1 METTKLKKFATEA
14 RSKLRAGVATKIK
27 SLGFDAD
34 GKPVPGMEP
43 TPMVGGCTWNGQILP
58 SAFAEQWEAL
68 RRRLK
73 AKGLKEVVEEGAY
86 TWFNR
91 LMAIHILSMNGI
103 AEPVLRFVDEART
116 PKIVDDARQGR
127 VITMPDQQMQR
138 LRKLFDDPTR
148 INEQF
153 ALLVTEFCH
162 QTPILQACFGSL
174 ADYTELLIPNNIL
187 DKGGFIEMLNTA
199 DFITDEDYKSA
210 ELIGWLYQFY
220 ISDRKDE
227 VFAKKGKVEADEIPA
242 ATQIFTPNWIV
253 KYMVQNAILPQTA
266 KLRTMSKLKIE
277 NRKYL
282 IQNEKSEIENR
293 NLDAEGDNS
302 YFQFSNSNLKKVKDL
317 RVADLACGSG
327 HILNECFDL
336 LYDLYIASG
345 FGRGEAIESIFANNL
360 LGIDIDERARQL
372 ATFAL
377 MLKACQRDDSFADAR
392 ALPQVLSM
400 PEVNEAQAEEFF
412 RLSDISG
419 EALKE
424 LRKAFDLMKDAD
436 SLGSIMKFD
445 ISGSTRVLLQQ
456 TLSHWINQS
465 DKPEAVIAAI
475 PAVRLILALTDSY
488 DAIVMNP
495 PYMGGGKMD
504 SALSQYVKENYKA
517 GSADLA
523 TVFVEMMPQRLFK
536 GGQYAFIIPPSWM
549 FLSGF
554 ETLRRQII
562 DNYSIQS
569 LLHLSRGVFGAD
581 FGSSC
586 AVIKSSKN
594 EDFKGTYFRL
604 VERTFQEFDQKHL
617 KELFERVLEN
627 NDFKFYFKAY
637 SKDTEI
643 IKYSEDGARIYYP
656 EIDQAR
662 FTKIPGTPI
671 GYWVSQSFI
680 DSFKERVL
688 DSISSVVIGIK
699 TGDNDKFIRFW
710 HEVNRKFIS
719 FNEENLN
726 SINVNGAKW
735 FPYYKGGTYR
745 KWYGNGD
752 RILNWESDGKNML
765 AHTNKGGVSDARIRP
780 SNFEIYLKP
789 YITWSRISSGDSF
802 SARIVEIGSFFDC
815 NSPSCYSTEIDNRYI
830 LGLLCSKITS
840 KLLSFLA
847 PTITFQIGDLKQ
859 LPIKIANTGIIT
871 LVDSCINIS
880 KQDWDA
886 HETSWDFKVNPL
898 ISEVRNLP
906 KEASVFKDK
915 REDDFEILF
924 PDLVRCDANLSG
936 RMGSKVLEPTSIED
950 CFISFRKRWTELFR
964 QLHQNE
970 ESINEEFIKIY
981 GLQDELDSN
990 VDLRDITILQQGEIS
1005 IDYDDVDGVVL
1016 IWNNDVVIKQLISYM
1031 VGVWMGRYRLD
1042 RPGLNVA
1049 HPDPSEIEISKYKI
1063 EIGGREEWLTIDD
1076 DAIIPILPTGAPFE
1090 DNMTECIANFVRIA
1104 WGEESQT
1111 DNLNFIEQCLGKKI
1125 EDYVQK
1131 DFWKDHKKMYQNRPI
1146 YWLFSSKKGAFKA
1159 LVYVHRMHPYTVE
1172 QVRTRYLLKYMDW
1185 LRSEAQRL
1193 EIRDADL
1200 TTAERRRLDRLR
1212 SDIEE
1217 CEEYHERLQVVAE
1230 QAIPIDLDNGIPANH
1245 ALFGDILTKLK

>member
-1 METTKLKKFATEA
+1 METTKLKRFATEA
-14 RSKLRAGVATKIK
+14 RARLRAGVATKIR
-27 SLGFDAD
+27 SLGFDAE
-34 GKPVPGMEP
+34 GNAVPGMEP

-91 LMAIHILSMNGI
+91 LMAIRILSMNGI

-127 VITMPDQQMQR
+127 VIPMPDQQLQR
-138 LRKLFDDPTR
+138 LRKLFDDPTK

-174 ADYTELLIPNNIL
+174 ADYTELLLPNNIL

-199 DFITDEDYKSA
+199 DFITEDDYKSA

-253 KYMVQNAILPQTA
+253 KYMVQNAVLPQV
-266 KLRTMSKLKIE
+266 RS
-277 NRKYL
+277 NRLPEEDKKYL
-282 IQNEKSEIENR
+282 INKEIPE
-293 NLDAEGDNS
+293 EP
-302 YFQFSNSNLKKVKDL
+302 KKPKDL
-317 RVADLACGSG
+317 KVADLACGSG

-412 RLSDISG
+412 RLSEISG

-424 LRKAFDLMKDAD
+424 LREAFDLMKDAD

-445 ISGSTRVLLQQ
+445 ISGTTREVLCQAVKYWNDREDE
-456 TLSHWINQS
+456 LSS
-465 DKPEAVIAAI
+465 LLLI
-475 PAVRLILALTDSY
+475 PYYLGCKLILSLTDHY

-495 PYMGGGKMD
+495 PYMPTSRVDVLKAYAAKNYPDSKADLFSVFMDVCIDRLKDGGKYGMINM
-504 SALSQYVKENYKA
+504 Q
-517 GSADLA
+517 
-523 TVFVEMMPQRLFK
+523 
-536 GGQYAFIIPPSWM
+536 SWM
-549 FLSGF
+549 FLSSF
-554 ETLRRQII
+554 ETLRKKILDTQHI
-562 DNYSIQS
+562 DS
-569 LLHLSRGVFGAD
+569 LLHLGPRTFDELSGEVVQNAAF
-581 FGSSC
+581 
-586 AVIKSSKN
+586 VISKN
-594 EDFKGTYFRL
+594 
-604 VERTFQEFDQKHL
+604 
-617 KELFERVLEN
+617 
-627 NDFKFYFKAY
+627 
-637 SKDTEI
+637 
-643 IKYSEDGARIYYP
+643 
-656 EIDQAR
+656 
-662 FTKIPGTPI
+662 
-671 GYWVSQSFI
+671 VSQSVEGIYYRLI
-680 DSFKERVL
+680 DGKNCTAKRDMYLADENRYTVADQKQFEQIPGAPIAYWLPDNLINSFKNKKLGEYGEPK
-688 DSISSVVIGIK
+688 SGIT
-699 TGDNDKFIRFW
+699 TGDNQRFIRLI
-710 HEVNRKFIS
+710 HEVSKNNIG
-719 FNEENLN
+719 LN
-726 SINVNGAKW
+726 YSDYTKLSTSQKKW
-735 FPYYKGGTYR
+735 YPIATGGCFR
-745 KWYGNGD
+745 KWYGNLECLVNFYHSGEE
-752 RILNWESDGKNML
+752 IANYSKNYRL
-765 AHTNKGGVSDARIRP
+765 RAQRYYFKRS
-780 SNFEIYLKP
+780 
-789 YITWSRISSGDSF
+789 ITWPKICSGGIGFRECPQGVLFGDSGLNIF
-802 SARIVEIGSFFDC
+802 IKDGFNYF
-815 NSPSCYSTEIDNRYI
+815 
-830 LGLLCSKITS
+830 LGLLNSKPAKMVLNVLNPTFNTQPSDIASIPIITS
-840 KLLSFLA
+840 NSMS
-847 PTITFQIGDLKQ
+847 IE
-859 LPIKIANTGIIT
+859 N
-871 LVDSCINIS
+871 LVSDNIS
-880 KQDWDA
+880 ISRQDWDA
-886 HETSWDFKVNPL
+886 HETSWDFRENELVAITKGKYD
-898 ISEVRNLP
+898 SE
-906 KEASVFKDK
+906 F
-915 REDDFEILF
+915 DDFVKGLKENLGDGYNIRVCEEPPKTIETAIWTFEDHWGGLF
-924 PDLVRCDANLSG
+924 Y
-936 RMGSKVLEPTSIED
+936 K
-950 CFISFRKRWTELFR
+950 
-964 QLHQNE
+964 LHANE
-970 ESINEEFIKIY
+970 EELNRQFIEIY
-981 GLQDELDSN
+981 GLQDELTPDVPLN
-990 VDLRDITILQQGEIS
+990 EVTILQQGEIS
-1005 IDYDDVDGVVL
+1005 IRDGEIVWNKDV
-1016 IWNNDVVIKQLISYM
+1016 IIKQLISYM

-1042 RPGLNVA
+1042 RPGLNIA

-1063 EIGGREEWLTIDD
+1063 EIDGREEWLTIDD

-1090 DNMTECIANFVRIA
+1090 DNLTEYIANFVRIV

-1125 EDYVQK
+1125 ENYVQK

-1212 SDIEE
+1212 LDIEE
-1217 CEEYHERLQVVAE
+1217 CEEYHERLQVIAE

>member
-1 METTKLKKFATEA
+1 METTKLKRFATEA
-14 RSKLRAGVATKIK
+14 RAKLRAGVATKIR

-34 GKPVPGMEP
+34 GNAVPGMEP

-91 LMAIHILSMNGI
+91 LMAIRILSMNGI

-116 PKIVDDARQGR
+116 PKIVDDAHQGR
-127 VITMPDQQMQR
+127 VIAMPDQQMQR
-138 LRKLFDDPTR
+138 LCKLFDDPTR

-174 ADYTELLIPNNIL
+174 ADYTELLLPNNIL

-199 DFITDEDYKSA
+199 DFITEADYKSA

-266 KLRTMSKLKIE
+266 KLRTISKLKIE
-277 NRKYL
+277 NRKFL
-282 IQNEKSEIENR
+282 INEKLKNENSDLNEKYIIENR
-293 NLDAEGDNS
+293 NEGAEDNS
-302 YFQFSNSNLKKVKDL
+302 YFLFSNSNLKKPSALK
-317 RVADLACGSG
+317 VADLACGSG

-419 EALKE
+419 EPLKE
-424 LRKAFDLMKDAD
+424 VREAFVLMKDAD

-456 TLSHWINQS
+456 TLSYWMNQS
-465 DKPEAVIAAI
+465 DIPEAVIAAI
-475 PAVRLILALTDSY
+475 PAVHLILALTDSY

-495 PYMGGGKMD
+495 PYMPTSRVDALKTYAVKNYPDSKTDLFSVFMDVCIDRLKDGGKYGMINM
-504 SALSQYVKENYKA
+504 Q
-517 GSADLA
+517 
-523 TVFVEMMPQRLFK
+523 
-536 GGQYAFIIPPSWM
+536 SWM
-549 FLSGF
+549 FLSSF
-554 ETLRRQII
+554 ETLRKKILDTQHI
-562 DNYSIQS
+562 DS
-569 LLHLSRGVFGAD
+569 LLHLGP
-581 FGSSC
+581 
-586 AVIKSSKN
+586 
-594 EDFKGTYFRL
+594 
-604 VERTFQEFDQKHL
+604 RTFDELSGEVVQNAAFVISKDMPQSIEGIYYRLIDGKNCAAKCEMYLEGENRYTVADQKQ
-617 KELFERVLEN
+617 FE
-627 NDFKFYFKAY
+627 
-637 SKDTEI
+637 
-643 IKYSEDGARIYYP
+643 
-656 EIDQAR
+656 Q
-662 FTKIPGTPI
+662 IPGAPI
-671 GYWVSQSFI
+671 AYWVSEKVKSLFSGRIIGDVSWASKGIITGDNNRFLRLWHEVSAHLINFNAKSVEDSYLTQFKWFPVTKGGAFRRWYGNNDYI
-680 DSFKERVL
+680 IDWEENGRRVIREAKREGRNCQDYKDSFKFKE
-688 DSISSVVIGIK
+688 
-699 TGDNDKFIRFW
+699 
-710 HEVNRKFIS
+710 S
-719 FNEENLN
+719 FSWADVCSGLPSFRYTEKSLSESKGMCIFPTNIDILIVGAFLN
-726 SINVNGAKW
+726 SKVSYNLLQILSPTIMVTAGAISKL
-735 FPYYKGGTYR
+735 PLLD
-745 KWYGNGD
+745 N
-752 RILNWESDGKNML
+752 LDG
-765 AHTNKGGVSDARIRP
+765 
-780 SNFEIYLKP
+780 
-789 YITWSRISSGDSF
+789 IST
-802 SARIVEIGSFFDC
+802 IVEDC
-815 NSPSCYSTEIDNRYI
+815 IS
-830 LGLLCSKITS
+830 
-840 KLLSFLA
+840 
-847 PTITFQIGDLKQ
+847 
-859 LPIKIANTGIIT
+859 
-871 LVDSCINIS
+871 IS
-880 KQDWDA
+880 KQDWDT
-886 HETSWDFKVNPL
+886 HETSWDFECNELVLLSNKGEG
-898 ISEVRNLP
+898 ISNI
-906 KEASVFKDK
+906 EAAVEAYEKKWTD
-915 REDDFEILF
+915 LF
-924 PDLVRCDANLSG
+924 
-936 RMGSKVLEPTSIED
+936 
-950 CFISFRKRWTELFR
+950 FR
-964 QLHQNE
+964 LHVNE
-970 ESINEEFIKIY
+970 EELNRQFIKIY
-981 GLQDELDSN
+981 GLQDELTPD
-990 VDLRDITILQQGEIS
+990 VPLDEVTILQQGEVKIS
-1005 IDYDDVDGVVL
+1005 DQYRLTTEDDKYIVDEKGRYL
-1016 IWNNDVVIKQLISYM
+1016 TITGDKYLDWQHDVIIKQLISYM

-1042 RPGLNVA
+1042 RPGLNIA
-1049 HPDPSEIEISKYKI
+1049 HPNPTEEELASYKYGPDNAI
-1063 EIGGREEWLTIDD
+1063 LTIDD
-1076 DAIIPILPTGAPFE
+1076 DGIIPILPTGAPFD
-1090 DNMTECIANFVRIA
+1090 DNLSKYIADFVRIV
-1104 WGEESQT
+1104 WGEEAQT
-1111 DNLNFIEQCLGKKI
+1111 DNLNFIEKCLGKKI

-1146 YWLFSSKKGAFKA
+1146 YWLFASKKGAFKA

-1185 LRSEAQRL
+1185 LRSEVQRL

-1245 ALFGDILTKLK
+1245 ALFGDILTKLR

>member
-1 METTKLKKFATEA
+1 METTKLKRFATEA
-14 RSKLRAGVATKIK
+14 RAKLRAGVATKIR
-27 SLGFDAD
+27 SLGFDAE
-34 GKPVPGMEP
+34 GNAVPGMEP

-91 LMAIHILSMNGI
+91 LMAIRILSMNGI
-103 AEPVLRFVDEART
+103 AEPVLCFVDEART

-127 VITMPDQQMQR
+127 VISMPDQQMQR

-174 ADYTELLIPNNIL
+174 ADYTELLLPNNIL

-199 DFITDEDYKSA
+199 DFITEDDYKSA

-253 KYMVQNAILPQTA
+253 KYMVQNAVLPQV
-266 KLRTMSKLKIE
+266 RS
-277 NRKYL
+277 NRLPEDDKEYL
-282 IQNEKSEIENR
+282 INKEIPE
-293 NLDAEGDNS
+293 EP
-302 YFQFSNSNLKKVKDL
+302 KKPKDL
-317 RVADLACGSG
+317 KVADLACGSG

-400 PEVNEAQAEEFF
+400 PEVNEAHAEEFF

-424 LRKAFDLMKDAD
+424 LREAFNLLKDAD

-456 TLSHWINQS
+456 TLDHWTHQS

-495 PYMGGGKMD
+495 PYMPTSRVDALKAYAAKNYPDSKADLFSVFMDVCIDRLKDGGKYGMINM
-504 SALSQYVKENYKA
+504 Q
-517 GSADLA
+517 
-523 TVFVEMMPQRLFK
+523 
-536 GGQYAFIIPPSWM
+536 SWM
-549 FLSGF
+549 FLSSF
-554 ETLRRQII
+554 ETLRKKILDSQHI
-562 DNYSIQS
+562 DS
-569 LLHLSRGVFGAD
+569 LLHLGPRTFDELSGEVVQNAAF
-581 FGSSC
+581 
-586 AVIKSSKN
+586 VSSKTAPN
-594 EDFKGTYFRL
+594 TAEGIYYRL
-604 VERTFQEFDQKHL
+604 IDGKSCVAKRDMFLAEENRYIVADQKQ
-617 KELFERVLEN
+617 FE
-627 NDFKFYFKAY
+627 
-637 SKDTEI
+637 
-643 IKYSEDGARIYYP
+643 
-656 EIDQAR
+656 Q
-662 FTKIPGTPI
+662 IPGNRI
-671 GYWVSQSFI
+671 GYWINKNIINWWTKGLFDDETVTIRQG
-680 DSFKERVL
+680 L
-688 DSISSVVIGIK
+688 A
-699 TGDNDKFIRFW
+699 TGDNERFIRNW
-710 HEVNRKFIS
+710 WDVAYKTINR
-719 FNEENLN
+719 NAN
-726 SINVNGAKW
+726 SVSSAINSGYKW
-735 FPYYKGGTYR
+735 FPFMMGGASR
-745 KWYGNGD
+745 KWYGNSGNVIAFD
-752 RILNWESDGKNML
+752 YNSYNILSSQGNHLPSKQLYFRESF
-765 AHTNKGGVSDARIRP
+765 A
-780 SNFEIYLKP
+780 F
-789 YITWSRISSGDSF
+789 SRISSNNLNGRYCPSGYIFDG
-802 SARIVEIGSFFDC
+802 SAPFGVTDKHLD
-815 NSPSCYSTEIDNRYI
+815 YKLAY
-830 LGLLCSKITS
+830 LCSKVIKS
-840 KLLSFLA
+840 FLSVLA
-847 PTITFQIGDLKQ
+847 PTLTFQVGDVRLAPFQLKRTPQ
-859 LPIKIANTGIIT
+859 ISELSHNCIT
-871 LVDSCINIS
+871 IS

-886 HETSWDFKVNPL
+886 HETSWDFERNEIVALSNKEEG
-898 ISEVRNLP
+898 ISNI
-906 KEASVFKDK
+906 EAAVEAYERKWAD
-915 REDDFEILF
+915 LF
-924 PDLVRCDANLSG
+924 MR
-936 RMGSKVLEPTSIED
+936 
-950 CFISFRKRWTELFR
+950 
-964 QLHQNE
+964 LHANE
-970 ESINEEFIKIY
+970 EELNRQFIEIY
-981 GLQDELDSN
+981 GLQDELTPD
-990 VDLRDITILQQGEIS
+990 VPLDEVTILQQGEVKIN
-1005 IDYDDVDGVVL
+1005 DQYRLTTEDDKYIVDEKGRYLTVTGEKYL
-1016 IWNNDVVIKQLISYM
+1016 DWQRDIIIKQLISYM

-1049 HPDPSEIEISKYKI
+1049 HPDPTD
-1063 EIGGREEWLTIDD
+1063 EEMASYQYGPDNATLIIDD

-1090 DNMTECIANFVRIA
+1090 DNLTEYIANFVRIA

-1245 ALFGDILTKLK
+1245 ALFGDIVTKLK

>member
-1 METTKLKKFATEA
+1 METNKLKKFATEA
-14 RSKLRAGVATKIK
+14 RSRLRAGVATKIR

-34 GKPVPGMEP
+34 GNAVPGMEP

-91 LMAIHILSMNGI
+91 LMAIRILSMNGI

-116 PKIVDDARQGR
+116 PKIVDDAHQGR
-127 VITMPDQQMQR
+127 VITMPDQQLQR

-174 ADYTELLIPNNIL
+174 ADYTELLLPNNIL

-199 DFITDEDYKSA
+199 DFISEDDYKSA

-253 KYMVQNAILPQTA
+253 KYMVQNAVLPQV
-266 KLRTMSKLKIE
+266 RS
-277 NRKYL
+277 NRLPEEDKTYL
-282 IQNEKSEIENR
+282 IDKEAPEEP
-293 NLDAEGDNS
+293 
-302 YFQFSNSNLKKVKDL
+302 KKPKDL
-317 RVADLACGSG
+317 KVADLACGSG

-392 ALPQVLSM
+392 ALPQVLGM
-400 PEVNEAQAEEFF
+400 PEVNEAQSEEFF
-412 RLSDISG
+412 RLSDITG
-419 EALKE
+419 ESLKE
-424 LRKAFDLMKDAD
+424 LREAFDLMKDAD

-456 TLSHWINQS
+456 TLSHWTHQS
-465 DKPEAVIAAI
+465 DKPEAVVAAI

-504 SALSQYVKENYKA
+504 NVLSKYVKEKYKA

-523 TVFVEMMPQRLFK
+523 TVFVEMAPQRLAE
-536 GGQYAFIIPPSWM
+536 GGHYAFIIPPSWM

-586 AVIKSSKN
+586 AVIKKSKN
-594 EDFKGTYFRL
+594 GDFKGTYFRL

-617 KELFERVLEN
+617 KELFERVLDN
-627 NDFKFYFKAY
+627 NDFKFYFKGY

-656 EIDQAR
+656 EIDQTR

-688 DSISSVVIGIK
+688 DSVSSVVIGIK
-699 TGDNDKFIRFW
+699 TGDNDKFIRLW

-719 FNEENLN
+719 FNEESLN
-726 SINVNGAKW
+726 SINANGAKW

-859 LPIKIANTGIIT
+859 LPIKVENTGIIT
-871 LVDSCINIS
+871 LVDSCITVS

-886 HETSWDFKVNPL
+886 HETSWDFQRNGLLDIDVDKAMSIVNEYSNVTDICLDMAAP
-898 ISEVRNLP
+898 
-906 KEASVFKDK
+906 
-915 REDDFEILF
+915 
-924 PDLVRCDANLSG
+924 
-936 RMGSKVLEPTSIED
+936 EPTKIEWLLGMNQMNWEAK
-950 CFISFRKRWTELFR
+950 FFR
-964 QLHQNE
+964 LHANE
-970 ESINEEFIKIY
+970 EELNRQFIEIY
-981 GLQDELDSN
+981 GLQDELTPD
-990 VDLRDITILQQGEIS
+990 VPLEDITILQQGEIKIKDAEEGYVLNIEGGSS
-1005 IDYDDVDGVVL
+1005 IPMKMPKR
-1016 IWNNDVVIKQLISYM
+1016 IEWQNDVIIKQLISYM

-1042 RPGLNVA
+1042 RPGLNIA
-1049 HPDPSEIEISKYKI
+1049 HPDPT
-1063 EIGGREEWLTIDD
+1063 EEEMTSYQYGPDNATLVIDD

-1090 DNMTECIANFVRIA
+1090 DNLTEYIANFVRIA
-1104 WGEESQT
+1104 WGVESQT

>member
-1 METTKLKKFATEA
+1 METTKLKRFATEA
-14 RSKLRAGVATKIK
+14 RAKLRAGVATKIR

-34 GKPVPGMEP
+34 GNAVPGMEP

-91 LMAIHILSMNGI
+91 LMAIRILSMNGI

-116 PKIVDDARQGR
+116 PKIVDDAHQGR
-127 VITMPDQQMQR
+127 VIAMPDQQMQR

-174 ADYTELLIPNNIL
+174 ADYTELLLPNNIL

-199 DFITDEDYKSA
+199 DFITEADYKSA

-266 KLRTMSKLKIE
+266 KLRTISKLKIE
-277 NRKYL
+277 NRKFL
-282 IQNEKSEIENR
+282 INEKLKNENSDLNEKYIIENR
-293 NLDAEGDNS
+293 NEGAEDNS
-302 YFQFSNSNLKKVKDL
+302 YFLFSNSNLKKPSALK
-317 RVADLACGSG
+317 VADLACGSG

-419 EALKE
+419 EPLKE
-424 LRKAFDLMKDAD
+424 VREAFVLMKDAD

-456 TLSHWINQS
+456 TLSYWMNQS
-465 DKPEAVIAAI
+465 DIPEAVIAAI
-475 PAVRLILALTDSY
+475 PAVHLILALTDSY

-495 PYMGGGKMD
+495 PYMPTSRVDALKTYAVKNYPDSKTDLFSVFMDVCIDRLKDGGKYGMINM
-504 SALSQYVKENYKA
+504 Q
-517 GSADLA
+517 
-523 TVFVEMMPQRLFK
+523 
-536 GGQYAFIIPPSWM
+536 SWM
-549 FLSGF
+549 FLSSF
-554 ETLRRQII
+554 ETLRNKILDTQHI
-562 DNYSIQS
+562 DS
-569 LLHLSRGVFGAD
+569 LLHLGPRTFDELSGEVVQNAAFVISKAANQSAEGIYYRLIDGK
-581 FGSSC
+581 SC
-586 AVIKSSKN
+586 AAKRDIYHAN
-594 EDFKGTYFRL
+594 ENRYTVAG
-604 VERTFQEFDQKHL
+604 QKQ
-617 KELFERVLEN
+617 FE
-627 NDFKFYFKAY
+627 
-637 SKDTEI
+637 
-643 IKYSEDGARIYYP
+643 
-656 EIDQAR
+656 Q
-662 FTKIPGTPI
+662 IPGAPI
-671 GYWVSQSFI
+671 AYWVSKPII
-680 DSFKERVL
+680 DSFSHNSV
-688 DSISSVVIGIK
+688 SSVLQTREGMA
-699 TGDNDKFIRFW
+699 TADNDRFLRLW
-710 HEVNRKFIS
+710 HE
-719 FNEENLN
+719 
-726 SINVNGAKW
+726 INKHLFPKVSDKGFKW
-735 FPYYKGGTYR
+735 YPYNKGGQYR
-745 KWYGNGD
+745 KWYGNRD
-752 RILNWESDGKNML
+752 YVVNWENDGFEIKNNIDPITRRIRSHNYNGEFGLRECATWTAISSDGMSMRYCEEGFL
-765 AHTNKGGVSDARIRP
+765 WDSKGASGFANSNLKYIIGLLNSKVTLEYLKFLSPTLEIKVGHISKVPYIERNVVAVSNIVSDSIG
-780 SNFEIYLKP
+780 
-789 YITWSRISSGDSF
+789 IS
-802 SARIVEIGSFFDC
+802 
-815 NSPSCYSTEIDNRYI
+815 
-830 LGLLCSKITS
+830 
-840 KLLSFLA
+840 LS
-847 PTITFQIGDLKQ
+847 
-859 LPIKIANTGIIT
+859 
-871 LVDSCINIS
+871 
-880 KQDWDA
+880 DWDA
-886 HETSWDFKVNPL
+886 HETSWDFQRNGLLDIDVDKAMSIVN
-898 ISEVRNLP
+898 
-906 KEASVFKDK
+906 DY
-915 REDDFEILF
+915 
-924 PDLVRCDANLSG
+924 CDVSG
-936 RMGSKVLEPTSIED
+936 VCIDMAAPEPTKLEWLVSMNKMNWEAK
-950 CFISFRKRWTELFR
+950 FLR
-964 QLHQNE
+964 LHANE
-970 ESINEEFIKIY
+970 EELNRQFIEIY
-981 GLQDELDSN
+981 GLQDELN
-990 VDLRDITILQQGEIS
+990 PHVDYEDITILQQGEIS
-1005 IDYDDVDGVVL
+1005 LYRPTHGIEFYGGKEEAAKYGEVLEDEGIVIESQSRILWQDDVL
-1016 IWNNDVVIKQLISYM
+1016 IKQLISYI

-1042 RPGLNVA
+1042 RPGLNIA
-1049 HPDPSEIEISKYKI
+1049 HPDPT
-1063 EIGGREEWLTIDD
+1063 EEEMASYQYGPDNATLVIDD

-1090 DNMTECIANFVRIA
+1090 DNLTEYIANFVRIA

>member
-1 METTKLKKFATEA
+1 METTKLKRFATEA
-14 RSKLRAGVATKIK
+14 RARLRAGVASKIR
-27 SLGFDAD
+27 SLGFDAE
-34 GKPVPGMEP
+34 GNAVPGMEP

-91 LMAIHILSMNGI
+91 LMAIRILSMNGI

-127 VITMPDQQMQR
+127 VITMPDQQLQR

-174 ADYTELLIPNNIL
+174 ADYTELLLPNNIL

-199 DFITDEDYKSA
+199 DFISEADYKSA

-253 KYMVQNAILPQTA
+253 KYMVQNAVLPQV
-266 KLRTMSKLKIE
+266 RS
-277 NRKYL
+277 NRLPEEDKTYL
-282 IQNEKSEIENR
+282 IDKEAPEEP
-293 NLDAEGDNS
+293 
-302 YFQFSNSNLKKVKDL
+302 KKPKDL
-317 RVADLACGSG
+317 KVADLACGSG

-424 LRKAFDLMKDAD
+424 LREAFDLMKDAD

-456 TLSHWINQS
+456 TLDHWMNQS
-465 DKPEAVIAAI
+465 DKPEAVVTAI
-475 PAVRLILALTDSY
+475 PAVRLILAMTDSY

-495 PYMGGGKMD
+495 PYMPTSRVDALKAYAAKNYPDSKADLFSVFMDVCIDRLKDGGKYGMINM
-504 SALSQYVKENYKA
+504 Q
-517 GSADLA
+517 
-523 TVFVEMMPQRLFK
+523 
-536 GGQYAFIIPPSWM
+536 SWM
-549 FLSGF
+549 FLSSF
-554 ETLRRQII
+554 ETLRKKILDTQHI
-562 DNYSIQS
+562 DS
-569 LLHLSRGVFGAD
+569 LLHLGP
-581 FGSSC
+581 
-586 AVIKSSKN
+586 
-594 EDFKGTYFRL
+594 
-604 VERTFQEFDQKHL
+604 RTFDELSGEVVQNASFVISKAIPQSSGGIYYRLIDGKNCAAKRDMYLADENRYTVADQKQ
-617 KELFERVLEN
+617 FE
-627 NDFKFYFKAY
+627 
-637 SKDTEI
+637 
-643 IKYSEDGARIYYP
+643 
-656 EIDQAR
+656 Q
-662 FTKIPGTPI
+662 IPGAPI
-671 GYWVSQSFI
+671 AYWVSDKVRETFTSNLPLSAVASPCVGLQTADNGRFLRLWFEVCI
-680 DSFKERVL
+680 DSIGFGCE
-688 DSISSVVIGIK
+688 SASASVASG
-699 TGDNDKFIRFW
+699 
-710 HEVNRKFIS
+710 RKF
-719 FNEENLN
+719 
-726 SINVNGAKW
+726 
-735 FPYYKGGTYR
+735 FPYNKGGAFR
-745 KWYGNGD
+745 RWYGNRD
-752 RILNWESDGKNML
+752 LVVNWQSDGEEIKNFNGSVIRNPSYYFKEGI
-765 AHTNKGGVSDARIRP
+765 TFPRIGSD
-780 SNFEIYLKP
+780 K
-789 YITWSRISSGDSF
+789 F
-802 SARIVEIGSFFDC
+802 SARFCEDGFVFDC
-815 NSPSCYSTEIDNRYI
+815 NGPTCFPSNDKYYTLGFMNSNSMAYI
-830 LGLLCSKITS
+830 VQILC
-840 KLLSFLA
+840 
-847 PTITFQIGDLKQ
+847 PTISFQIGDTFRTPLI
-859 LPIKIANTGIIT
+859 IKDSSLISK
-871 LVDSCINIS
+871 LVQNCISIS

-886 HETSWDFKVNPL
+886 HETSWDFQCNELVA
-898 ISEVRNLP
+898 ISKSEIENRN
-906 KEASVFKDK
+906 
-915 REDDFEILF
+915 
-924 PDLVRCDANLSG
+924 
-936 RMGSKVLEPTSIED
+936 SIEAAIEAYERKWTD
-950 CFISFRKRWTELFR
+950 LFFR
-964 QLHQNE
+964 LHANE
-970 ESINEEFIKIY
+970 EELNRQFIEIY
-981 GLQDELDSN
+981 GLQDELTPD
-990 VDLRDITILQQGEIS
+990 VPLEDVTILQQGEIKIKDADEGYVLS
-1005 IDYDDVDGVVL
+1005 IEGGSSIPVTMPKR
-1016 IWNNDVVIKQLISYM
+1016 IEWQNDVIIKQLISYM

-1042 RPGLNVA
+1042 RPGLNIA

-1063 EIGGREEWLTIDD
+1063 EIDGREEWLTIDD

-1090 DNMTECIANFVRIA
+1090 DNLTEYIANFVRIA
-1104 WGEESQT
+1104 WGEASQT

>member
-1 METTKLKKFATEA
+1 METTKLKRFATEA
-14 RSKLRAGVATKIK
+14 RAKLRAGVATKIR

-34 GKPVPGMEP
+34 GNAVPGMEP

-58 SAFAEQWEAL
+58 SAFAGQWEAL

-91 LMAIHILSMNGI
+91 LVAIRILSMNGI

-162 QTPILQACFGSL
+162 QTPVLQACFGSL
-174 ADYTELLIPNNIL
+174 ADYTELLLPNNIL

-253 KYMVQNAILPQTA
+253 KYMVQNAVLPQV
-266 KLRTMSKLKIE
+266 RS
-277 NRKYL
+277 NRLPEEDKTYL
-282 IQNEKSEIENR
+282 IDKEAPEEP
-293 NLDAEGDNS
+293 
-302 YFQFSNSNLKKVKDL
+302 KKPKDL
-317 RVADLACGSG
+317 KVADLACGSG

-424 LRKAFDLMKDAD
+424 LREAFDLMKDAD

-456 TLSHWINQS
+456 TLDHWMNQS
-465 DKPEAVIAAI
+465 DKPEAVVAAI

-504 SALSQYVKENYKA
+504 NILAKYVKEVYPDSK
-517 GSADLA
+517 ADLM
-523 TVFVEMMPQRLFK
+523 TVFMEVATNRTVK
-536 GGQYAFIIPPSWM
+536 GGFWAMINLPSWM
-549 FLSGF
+549 FLSSF
-554 ETLRRQII
+554 ENLRINIIKAQQII
-562 DNYSIQS
+562 CLN
-569 LLHLSRGVFGAD
+569 HNGRGVFGSD
-581 FGSSC
+581 FGSVTFVVQNVEPYRNGIYKRLFTEHVQVRS
-586 AVIKSSKN
+586 N
-594 EDFKGTYFRL
+594 ETIHQLFLKDSTVYNSNQADFL
-604 VERTFQEFDQKHL
+604 L
-617 KELFERVLEN
+617 
-627 NDFKFYFKAY
+627 
-637 SKDTEI
+637 
-643 IKYSEDGARIYYP
+643 
-656 EIDQAR
+656 
-662 FTKIPGTPI
+662 IPGTPI
-671 GYWVSQSFI
+671 GYWLSKPMLENFGVNKIGDEMITREGMATADNERFLRLWSEISIKNFKVF
-680 DSFKERVL
+680 DST
-688 DSISSVVIGIK
+688 S
-699 TGDNDKFIRFW
+699 DKW
-710 HEVNRKFIS
+710 Y
-719 FNEENLN
+719 
-726 SINVNGAKW
+726 
-735 FPYYKGGTYR
+735 PYNKGGQFR
-745 KWYGNGD
+745 KWYGNQD
-752 RILNWESDGKNML
+752 YVVDWSNDGEDIKNNIDPQ
-765 AHTNKGGVSDARIRP
+765 TGRIR
-780 SNFEIYLKP
+780 SHNYNGEYAFRRCG
-789 YITWSRISSGDSF
+789 TWSAISSGSF
-802 SARIVEIGSFFDC
+802 SI
-815 NSPSCYSTEIDNRYI
+815 RYCPDGFLWDSKGACGFSKNNLI
-830 LGLLCSKITS
+830 YIIGLLNSVVSKEYL
-840 KLLSFLA
+840 KVLA
-847 PTITFQIGDLKQ
+847 PTVDFKVGDIIRVPLILKNESQ
-859 LPIKIANTGIIT
+859 VLDLTS
-871 LVDSCINIS
+871 SCIDIA
-880 KQDWDA
+880 KADWDA
-886 HETSWDFKVNPL
+886 HETSWYFRRNGLLDIDADKAMSIVNDYSDVAGICIDMAAP
-898 ISEVRNLP
+898 
-906 KEASVFKDK
+906 
-915 REDDFEILF
+915 
-924 PDLVRCDANLSG
+924 
-936 RMGSKVLEPTSIED
+936 EPTKLEWLVSMNQMYWDAKFMRLHANEGELNRQFIE
-950 CFISFRKRWTELFR
+950 
-964 QLHQNE
+964 
-970 ESINEEFIKIY
+970 IY
-981 GLQDELDSN
+981 GLQDELTPD
-990 VDLRDITILQQGEIS
+990 VPLDEVTILQQGEIT
-1005 IDYDDVDGVVL
+1005 IKDGEIV
-1016 IWNNDVVIKQLISYM
+1016 WNNDVIIKQLISYM

-1042 RPGLNVA
+1042 RQGLNVA
-1049 HPDPSEIEISKYKI
+1049 HPDPT
-1063 EIGGREEWLTIDD
+1063 EEEMASYQYGPDNATLVIDD
-1076 DAIIPILPTGAPFE
+1076 DGIIPVLPTGAPFE
-1090 DNMTECIANFVRIA
+1090 DNLTEYIANFVRIA

-1111 DNLNFIEQCLGKKI
+1111 DNLNFIEKCLGKKI

-1159 LVYVHRMHPYTVE
+1159 LVYVHRMHTYTVE

-1245 ALFGDILTKLK
+1245 ALFGDIFTKLK

>member
-1 METTKLKKFATEA
+1 METTKLKRFATEA
-14 RSKLRAGVATKIK
+14 RAKLRAGVATKIR

-34 GKPVPGMEP
+34 GNAVPGMEP

-73 AKGLKEVVEEGAY
+73 AKGFKEVVEEGAY

-91 LMAIHILSMNGI
+91 LMAIRILSMNGI

-127 VITMPDQQMQR
+127 VITMPDQQLQR

-174 ADYTELLIPNNIL
+174 ADYTELLLPNNIL

-199 DFITDEDYKSA
+199 DFITEADYKSA

-253 KYMVQNAILPQTA
+253 KYMVQNAVLPQV
-266 KLRTMSKLKIE
+266 RS
-277 NRKYL
+277 NRLPEEDKTYL
-282 IQNEKSEIENR
+282 IDKEAPEEP
-293 NLDAEGDNS
+293 
-302 YFQFSNSNLKKVKDL
+302 KKPKDL
-317 RVADLACGSG
+317 KVADLACGSG

-377 MLKACQRDDSFADAR
+377 MLKACQRDESFADAHI
-392 ALPQVLSM
+392 LPRILTAPDM
-400 PEVNEAQAEEFF
+400 PESVENPEDYLPHFFLGNYDKEIAEAWK
-412 RLSDISG
+412 LV
-419 EALKE
+419 
-424 LRKAFDLMKDAD
+424 KDAHT
-436 SLGSIMKFD
+436 LGSIIKFD
-445 ISGSTRVLLQQ
+445 ISPVTRSKMEQKVKEWR
-456 TLSHWINQS
+456 SES
-465 DKPEAVIAAI
+465 DI
-475 PAVRLILALTDSY
+475 PYGIQLGLPIMDFILALTDSY

-504 SALSQYVKENYKA
+504 NILVKYVKDIYPDSK
-517 GSADLA
+517 ADLM
-523 TVFVEMMPQRLFK
+523 TVFMEVAIKRTVK
-536 GGQYAFIIPPSWM
+536 GGFWAMINLPSWM
-549 FLSGF
+549 FLSSF
-554 ETLRRQII
+554 EALRINIIKTQQIVCL
-562 DNYSIQS
+562 N
-569 LLHLSRGVFGAD
+569 HNGRGVFGSD
-581 FGSSC
+581 FGSVTFVVQNIEPYKEGIYKRLFTEHVQVRSNE
-586 AVIKSSKN
+586 VIHQL
-594 EDFKGTYFRL
+594 Y
-604 VERTFQEFDQKHL
+604 L
-617 KELFERVLEN
+617 KDSTVYESRQSNFLL
-627 NDFKFYFKAY
+627 
-637 SKDTEI
+637 
-643 IKYSEDGARIYYP
+643 
-656 EIDQAR
+656 
-662 FTKIPGTPI
+662 IPGTPI
-671 GYWVSQSFI
+671 GYWLSKPMLENFGANRVGDEMVTREGMATADNERFLRLWSEISI
-680 DSFKERVL
+680 KNFK
-688 DSISSVVIGIK
+688 
-699 TGDNDKFIRFW
+699 
-710 HEVNRKFIS
+710 S
-719 FNEENLN
+719 FNYT
-726 SINVNGAKW
+726 SDKW
-735 FPYYKGGTYR
+735 YPYNKGGQFR
-745 KWYGNGD
+745 KWYGNQD
-752 RILNWESDGKNML
+752 YVVDWSNDGEDIKNNIDPQ
-765 AHTNKGGVSDARIRP
+765 TGRIR
-780 SNFEIYLKP
+780 SHNYNGEYAFRKCG
-789 YITWSRISSGDSF
+789 TWSAISSGSF
-802 SARIVEIGSFFDC
+802 SI
-815 NSPSCYSTEIDNRYI
+815 RYCPEGFLWDSKGACGFSEQNLLYI
-830 LGLLCSKITS
+830 IGLLNSTVSKEYL
-840 KLLSFLA
+840 KVLA
-847 PTITFQIGDLKQ
+847 PTVDFKVGDIIRVPLIIENESQILN
-859 LPIKIANTGIIT
+859 LTS
-871 LVDSCINIS
+871 SCIDVA
-880 KQDWDA
+880 KADWDA
-886 HETSWDFKVNPL
+886 HETSWNFQRNGLLDIDIDKAMAIVNEYSDITGICL
-898 ISEVRNLP
+898 DM
-906 KEASVFKDK
+906 A
-915 REDDFEILF
+915 
-924 PDLVRCDANLSG
+924 A
-936 RMGSKVLEPTSIED
+936 LEPTKLEWLVSMNKMNWEAK
-950 CFISFRKRWTELFR
+950 FIR
-964 QLHQNE
+964 LHANE
-970 ESINEEFIKIY
+970 EELNRQFIEIY
-981 GLQDELDSN
+981 GLQDELN
-990 VDLRDITILQQGEIS
+990 PHVDYEDITILQQGEIS
-1005 IDYDDVDGVVL
+1005 LYRPTHGIEFHGGKEEVAKYGEVLEDEGIVIEPQSRILWQDDVL
-1016 IWNNDVVIKQLISYM
+1016 IKQLISYM

-1042 RPGLNVA
+1042 RPGLNIA
-1049 HPDPSEIEISKYKI
+1049 HHDPTDEEMASYKYGPDNAA
-1063 EIGGREEWLTIDD
+1063 LVIDD

-1090 DNMTECIANFVRIA
+1090 DNLTEYIANFVRIA
-1104 WGEESQT
+1104 WGEASQT

-1200 TTAERRRLDRLR
+1200 TTAERRRLDCLR

>member
-1 METTKLKKFATEA
+1 METTKLKRFATEA
-14 RSKLRAGVATKIK
+14 RAKLRAGVATKIR
-27 SLGFDAD
+27 SLGFDAE
-34 GKPVPGMEP
+34 GNAVPGMEP

-91 LMAIHILSMNGI
+91 LMAIRILSMNGI
-103 AEPVLRFVDEART
+103 AEPVLCFVDEART

-127 VITMPDQQMQR
+127 VISMPDQQMQR

-174 ADYTELLIPNNIL
+174 ADYTELLLPNNIL

-199 DFITDEDYKSA
+199 DFITEDDYKSA

-253 KYMVQNAILPQTA
+253 KYMVQNAVLPQV
-266 KLRTMSKLKIE
+266 RS
-277 NRKYL
+277 NRLPEDDKEYL
-282 IQNEKSEIENR
+282 INKEIPE
-293 NLDAEGDNS
+293 EP
-302 YFQFSNSNLKKVKDL
+302 KKPKDL
-317 RVADLACGSG
+317 KVADLACGSG

-400 PEVNEAQAEEFF
+400 PEVNEAHAEEFF

-424 LRKAFDLMKDAD
+424 LREAFNLLKDAD

-456 TLSHWINQS
+456 TLDHWTHQS

-495 PYMGGGKMD
+495 PYMPTSRVDALKAYAAKNYPDSKADLFSVFMDVCIDRLKDGGKYGMINM
-504 SALSQYVKENYKA
+504 Q
-517 GSADLA
+517 
-523 TVFVEMMPQRLFK
+523 
-536 GGQYAFIIPPSWM
+536 SWM
-549 FLSGF
+549 FLSSF
-554 ETLRRQII
+554 ETLRNKMLDNQHI
-562 DNYSIQS
+562 DS
-569 LLHLSRGVFGAD
+569 LLHLGPHTFDELSGEVVQNAAFVV
-581 FGSSC
+581 SKT
-586 AVIKSSKN
+586 KSSSLAV
-594 EDFKGTYFRL
+594 FYRL
-604 VERTFQEFDQKHL
+604 VNGGNCDAKKQLFLNGMNRYDVVDLSQFNDIPGERLGYWMSPKSLDIFKWDTMAKYAKVRRTLQCGDVPRFTRFW
-617 KELFERVLEN
+617 FEVN
-627 NDFKFYFKAY
+627 NHDIAQ
-637 SKDTEI
+637 SKDKASLINDDKHTWFR
-643 IKYSEDGARIYYP
+643 YS
-656 EIDQAR
+656 
-662 FTKIPGTPI
+662 
-671 GYWVSQSFI
+671 
-680 DSFKERVL
+680 
-688 DSISSVVIGIK
+688 
-699 TGDNDKFIRFW
+699 
-710 HEVNRKFIS
+710 
-719 FNEENLN
+719 
-726 SINVNGAKW
+726 NG
-735 FPYYKGGTYR
+735 GESR
-745 KWYGNGD
+745 KWYGNLWEVVKWRNNGEEIKSTGRAIIPNEELYFLEAVGFNRMISSKGLTARHYNSGIMFGD
-752 RILNWESDGKNML
+752 STAIAVSKIDIQLLGLMNSKVCNCILNFFNPRAAQTGSLAEIPVSPNFDSSINQIIQQSIML
-765 AHTNKGGVSDARIRP
+765 
-780 SNFEIYLKP
+780 
-789 YITWSRISSGDSF
+789 
-802 SARIVEIGSFFDC
+802 
-815 NSPSCYSTEIDNRYI
+815 
-830 LGLLCSKITS
+830 SKS
-840 KLLSFLA
+840 
-847 PTITFQIGDLKQ
+847 
-859 LPIKIANTGIIT
+859 
-871 LVDSCINIS
+871 
-880 KQDWDA
+880 DWDA
-886 HETSWDFKVNPL
+886 HETSWDFQRNGLLDIDVDKAMSIVNDYSDITGICIDMAAP
-898 ISEVRNLP
+898 
-906 KEASVFKDK
+906 
-915 REDDFEILF
+915 
-924 PDLVRCDANLSG
+924 
-936 RMGSKVLEPTSIED
+936 EPTKLEWLVSMNKMNLEAK
-950 CFISFRKRWTELFR
+950 FMR
-964 QLHQNE
+964 LHANE
-970 ESINEEFIKIY
+970 EELNRQFIEIY
-981 GLQDELDSN
+981 GLQDELN
-990 VDLRDITILQQGEIS
+990 PHVDYEDITILQQGEIS
-1005 IDYDDVDGVVL
+1005 LYRPTHGIEFYGGIEEAAKYGEVLEDEGIVIESQSRILWQDDVL
-1016 IWNNDVVIKQLISYM
+1016 IKQLISYM

-1042 RPGLNVA
+1042 RLGLNVA
-1049 HPDPSEIEISKYKI
+1049 HPDPT
-1063 EIGGREEWLTIDD
+1063 EEEMASYQYGPDNATLVIDD
-1076 DAIIPILPTGAPFE
+1076 DAIIPILPAGAPFE
-1090 DNMTECIANFVRIA
+1090 DNLTEYIANFVRIA
-1104 WGEESQT
+1104 WGEASQT
-1111 DNLNFIEQCLGKKI
+1111 DNLNFIEKCLGKKI

-1245 ALFGDILTKLK
+1245 ALFGDIVTKLK

>member
-1 METTKLKKFATEA
+1 METTKLKRFATEA
-14 RSKLRAGVATKIK
+14 RAKLRAGVATKIR

-34 GKPVPGMEP
+34 GYAVPGMEP

-91 LMAIHILSMNGI
+91 LMAIRILSMNGI

-127 VITMPDQQMQR
+127 VIAMPDQQMQR

-174 ADYTELLIPNNIL
+174 ADYTELLLPNNIL

-199 DFITDEDYKSA
+199 DFISEDDYKSA

-253 KYMVQNAILPQTA
+253 KYMVQNAVLPQV
-266 KLRTMSKLKIE
+266 RS
-277 NRKYL
+277 NRLPEEDKTYL
-282 IQNEKSEIENR
+282 IDK
-293 NLDAEGDNS
+293 DAPEEP
-302 YFQFSNSNLKKVKDL
+302 KKPKDL
-317 RVADLACGSG
+317 KVADLACGSG

-336 LYDLYIASG
+336 LYNLYIASG

-424 LRKAFDLMKDAD
+424 LREAFDLMKDAD

-445 ISGSTRVLLQQ
+445 ISGSTRVLLRQ
-456 TLSHWINQS
+456 TLDYWMNQS
-465 DKPEAVIAAI
+465 DKPEAVIAAV
-475 PAVRLILALTDSY
+475 PAIRLILALTDSY

-495 PYMGGGKMD
+495 PYMGRGKMD
-504 SALSQYVKENYKA
+504 NVLSKYIKDNYPDSK
-517 GSADLA
+517 ADLM
-523 TVFVEMMPQRLFK
+523 TVFMEVAMNLTVK
-536 GGQYAFIIPPSWM
+536 GGYLAMINLPSWM
-549 FLSGF
+549 FLSTF
-554 ETLRRQII
+554 
-562 DNYSIQS
+562 S
-569 LLHLSRGVFGAD
+569 D
-581 FGSSC
+581 FR
-586 AVIKSSKN
+586 
-594 EDFKGTYFRL
+594 E
-604 VERTFQEFDQKHL
+604 
-617 KELFERVLEN
+617 
-627 NDFKFYFKAY
+627 
-637 SKDTEI
+637 
-643 IKYSEDGARIYYP
+643 
-656 EIDQAR
+656 
-662 FTKIPGTPI
+662 
-671 GYWVSQSFI
+671 
-680 DSFKERVL
+680 
-688 DSISSVVIGIK
+688 
-699 TGDNDKFIRFW
+699 
-710 HEVNRKFIS
+710 
-719 FNEENLN
+719 
-726 SINVNGAKW
+726 
-735 FPYYKGGTYR
+735 
-745 KWYGNGD
+745 
-752 RILNWESDGKNML
+752 
-765 AHTNKGGVSDARIRP
+765 
-780 SNFEIYLKP
+780 
-789 YITWSRISSGDSF
+789 
-802 SARIVEIGSFFDC
+802 
-815 NSPSCYSTEIDNRYI
+815 
-830 LGLLCSKITS
+830 
-840 KLLSFLA
+840 KLLSFGNIDSLLHMGRGIFGIDWGSTAFVIHNTDRYSEGVYFRLHKRNFQHIYFHHIEQLFLNALNNHNFYYDFDSYRENDTNVKEKEIKHSEKGLKLYFRALQTQFNAIPGSPIAYWLSKKVLSIFRDSPRIDSVLEVKTGLSPGETDRFIRNWHEVEYSRISFDAKSLEDVFWVPITRGEYRRWYGNNWSIINWANNGFEVRRHKGSSIRNSSYYLQEGIVWPDVNSTQNLCARYTPNGFIYQDVASGIFCADERQRLNVLA
-847 PTITFQIGDLKQ
+847 LMNSKFINGCTKILNPTIHFKPGNVASLPLKT
-859 LPIKIANTGIIT
+859 INADAIIQ
-871 LVDSCINIS
+871 DCILLS
-880 KQDWDA
+880 HQDWDA
-886 HETSWDFKVNPL
+886 HETSWDFQRNGLLDIDRDKAMSIVNDY
-898 ISEVRNLP
+898 S
-906 KEASVFKDK
+906 
-915 REDDFEILF
+915 
-924 PDLVRCDANLSG
+924 DLTGICID
-936 RMGSKVLEPTSIED
+936 MTTPEPTKLEWLVSMNKMNWEAK
-950 CFISFRKRWTELFR
+950 FFR
-964 QLHQNE
+964 LHANE
-970 ESINEEFIKIY
+970 EELNRQFIEIY
-981 GLQDELDSN
+981 GLQDELSSDVPLN
-990 VDLRDITILQQGEIS
+990 EVTILQQGEIS
-1005 IDYDDVDGVVL
+1005 IKDGEIV
-1016 IWNNDVVIKQLISYM
+1016 WNNDVVIKQLISYM

-1042 RPGLNVA
+1042 RPGLNIA
-1049 HPDPSEIEISKYKI
+1049 HPDPT
-1063 EIGGREEWLTIDD
+1063 EEEMASYQYGPDNATLVIDD
-1076 DAIIPILPTGAPFE
+1076 DAIIPILPKDAPFE
-1090 DNMTECIANFVRIA
+1090 DNLSKYISDFVRVA

-1159 LVYVHRMHPYTVE
+1159 LVYVHRMHTYTVE
-1172 QVRTRYLLKYMDW
+1172 QVRTRYLLKYIDW

-1193 EIRDADL
+1193 EIRDVDL

>member
-1 METTKLKKFATEA
+1 METTKLKRFATEA
-14 RSKLRAGVATKIK
+14 RAKLRAGVATKIR
-27 SLGFDAD
+27 SLGFDAE
-34 GKPVPGMEP
+34 GNAVPGMEP

-91 LMAIHILSMNGI
+91 LMAIRILSMNGI
-103 AEPVLRFVDEART
+103 AEPVLCFVDEART

-127 VITMPDQQMQR
+127 VIAMPDRQMQR

-174 ADYTELLIPNNIL
+174 ADYTELLLPNNIL

-199 DFITDEDYKSA
+199 DFITEDDYKSA

-253 KYMVQNAILPQTA
+253 KYMVQNAVLPQV
-266 KLRTMSKLKIE
+266 RS
-277 NRKYL
+277 NRLPEEDKTYL
-282 IQNEKSEIENR
+282 IDKEAPEEP
-293 NLDAEGDNS
+293 
-302 YFQFSNSNLKKVKDL
+302 KKPKDL
-317 RVADLACGSG
+317 KVADLACGSG

-424 LRKAFDLMKDAD
+424 LREAFDLMKDAD
-436 SLGSIMKFD
+436 SLGSIMRFD

-456 TLSHWINQS
+456 TLDHWTHQS

-504 SALSQYVKENYKA
+504 SILTKYVKDVYPDSK
-517 GSADLA
+517 ADLM
-523 TVFVEMMPQRLFK
+523 TVFMEVAIRLSIK
-536 GGQYAFIIPPSWM
+536 EGYWSMINLPSWM
-549 FLSGF
+549 FLGSF
-554 ETLRRQII
+554 ETLRKKLISSQQII
-562 DNYSIQS
+562 GLN
-569 LLHLSRGVFGAD
+569 HNGRGVFGSD
-581 FGSSC
+581 FGSVSFVC
-586 AVIKSSKN
+586 QNSLPYK
-594 EDFKGTYFRL
+594 KGTYYRL
-604 VERTFQEFDQKHL
+604 FTEHVQVRSNEQIHQLFMNKNVVFEADQ
-617 KELFERVLEN
+617 R
-627 NDFKFYFKAY
+627 KFA
-637 SKDTEI
+637 
-643 IKYSEDGARIYYP
+643 
-656 EIDQAR
+656 Q
-662 FTKIPGTPI
+662 IPGSPI
-671 GYWVSQSFI
+671 SYWVNETFFKPIEECPNLGEISQPRAGLQTS
-680 DSFKERVL
+680 
-688 DSISSVVIGIK
+688 
-699 TGDNDKFIRFW
+699 DNNRFLRNW
-710 HEVNRKFIS
+710 HEVSYAKIGLNLAR
-719 FNEENLN
+719 EEALK
-726 SINVNGAKW
+726 SDFKW
-735 FPYYKGGTYR
+735 FPHNKGGAAR
-745 KWYGNGD
+745 EWYGNRD
-752 RILNWESDGKNML
+752 LVINFANDG
-765 AHTNKGGVSDARIRP
+765 A
-780 SNFEIYLKP
+780 ELKYWLEHNP
-789 YITWSRISSGDSF
+789 NDPTTTSWSRNLRNYPLYFHEALTWSAVGSGRLTVRYSPT
-802 SARIVEIGSFFDC
+802 GSLFDT
-815 NSPSCYSTEIDNRYI
+815 SGPILVAESQDLLMYI
-830 LGLLCSKITS
+830 LGLTNTVVFDKYLSIFAQGISKGSGHFSNVPFKFDELSASQINKIVRECVSIS
-840 KLLSFLA
+840 KL
-847 PTITFQIGDLKQ
+847 
-859 LPIKIANTGIIT
+859 
-871 LVDSCINIS
+871 
-880 KQDWDA
+880 DWDA
-886 HETSWDFKVNPL
+886 HENSWDFQRNGLLDIDVDKAMSIVNDYSDVTGICFDMAAP
-898 ISEVRNLP
+898 
-906 KEASVFKDK
+906 
-915 REDDFEILF
+915 
-924 PDLVRCDANLSG
+924 
-936 RMGSKVLEPTSIED
+936 EPTKLEWLVGMNQMNWD
-950 CFISFRKRWTELFR
+950 TKFMR
-964 QLHQNE
+964 LHANE
-970 ESINEEFIKIY
+970 EELNRQFIEIY
-981 GLQDELDSN
+981 GLQDELTPDVPLN
-990 VDLRDITILQQGEIS
+990 EVTILQQGEIS
-1005 IDYDDVDGVVL
+1005 IRDGEIVWNKDV
-1016 IWNNDVVIKQLISYM
+1016 IIKQLISYM

-1042 RPGLNVA
+1042 RPGLNIA
-1049 HPDPSEIEISKYKI
+1049 HPDPTD
-1063 EIGGREEWLTIDD
+1063 EEMASYQYGPDNATLVIDD
-1076 DAIIPILPTGAPFE
+1076 DGIIPVLPTGAPFE
-1090 DNMTECIANFVRIA
+1090 DNLTEYIANFVRIA
-1104 WGEESQT
+1104 WGEASQT

-1212 SDIEE
+1212 TDIEE

>member
-1 METTKLKKFATEA
+1 METTKLKRFATEA
-14 RSKLRAGVATKIK
+14 RAKLRAGVATKIR

-34 GKPVPGMEP
+34 GNAVPGMEP

-91 LMAIHILSMNGI
+91 LMAIRILSMNGI

-116 PKIVDDARQGR
+116 PKIVDDAHQGR
-127 VITMPDQQMQR
+127 VITMPDQQLQR

-174 ADYTELLIPNNIL
+174 ADYTELLLPNNIL

-199 DFITDEDYKSA
+199 DFISEDDYKSA

-253 KYMVQNAILPQTA
+253 KYMVQNAVLPQV
-266 KLRTMSKLKIE
+266 RS
-277 NRKYL
+277 NRLPEEDKTYL
-282 IQNEKSEIENR
+282 IDKEAPEEP
-293 NLDAEGDNS
+293 
-302 YFQFSNSNLKKVKDL
+302 KKPKDL
-317 RVADLACGSG
+317 KVADLACGSG

-392 ALPQVLSM
+392 ALPQVLGM
-400 PEVNEAQAEEFF
+400 PEVNEAQSEEFF
-412 RLSDISG
+412 RLSDITG
-419 EALKE
+419 ESLKE
-424 LRKAFDLMKDAD
+424 LREAFDLMKDAD

-456 TLSHWINQS
+456 TLSHWTHQS
-465 DKPEAVIAAI
+465 DKPEAVVAAI

-504 SALSQYVKENYKA
+504 NVLSKYVKEKYKA

-523 TVFVEMMPQRLFK
+523 TVFVEMAPQRLAE
-536 GGQYAFIIPPSWM
+536 GGHYAFIIPPSWM

-586 AVIKSSKN
+586 AVIKKSKN
-594 EDFKGTYFRL
+594 GDFKGTYFRL

-617 KELFERVLEN
+617 KELFERVLDN
-627 NDFKFYFKAY
+627 NDFKFYFKGY

-656 EIDQAR
+656 EIDQTR

-688 DSISSVVIGIK
+688 DSVSSVVIGIK
-699 TGDNDKFIRFW
+699 TGDNDKFIRLW

-719 FNEENLN
+719 FNEESLN
-726 SINVNGAKW
+726 SINANGAKW

-859 LPIKIANTGIIT
+859 LPIKVENTGIIT
-871 LVDSCINIS
+871 LVDSCITVS

-886 HETSWDFKVNPL
+886 HETSWDFQRNGLLDIDVDKAMSIVNEYSNVTDICLDMAAP
-898 ISEVRNLP
+898 
-906 KEASVFKDK
+906 
-915 REDDFEILF
+915 
-924 PDLVRCDANLSG
+924 
-936 RMGSKVLEPTSIED
+936 EPTKIEWLLGMNQMNWEAK
-950 CFISFRKRWTELFR
+950 FFR
-964 QLHQNE
+964 LHANE
-970 ESINEEFIKIY
+970 EELNRQFIEIY
-981 GLQDELDSN
+981 GLQDELTPD
-990 VDLRDITILQQGEIS
+990 VPLEDITILQQGEIKIKDAEEGYVLNIEGGSS
-1005 IDYDDVDGVVL
+1005 IPMKMPKR
-1016 IWNNDVVIKQLISYM
+1016 IEWQNDVIIKQLISYM

-1042 RPGLNVA
+1042 RPGLNIA
-1049 HPDPSEIEISKYKI
+1049 HPDPT
-1063 EIGGREEWLTIDD
+1063 EEEMTSYQYGPDNATLVIDD

-1090 DNMTECIANFVRIA
+1090 DNLTEYIANFVRIA
-1104 WGEESQT
+1104 WGVESQT

>member
-1 METTKLKKFATEA
+1 METTKLKRFATEA
-14 RSKLRAGVATKIK
+14 RAKLRAGVATKIR
-27 SLGFDAD
+27 SLGFDAE
-34 GKPVPGMEP
+34 GNAVPGMEP

-91 LMAIHILSMNGI
+91 LMAIRILSMNGI

-127 VITMPDQQMQR
+127 VIPMPDQQLQR

-174 ADYTELLIPNNIL
+174 ADYTELLLPNNIL

-199 DFITDEDYKSA
+199 DFITEADYKSA

-253 KYMVQNAILPQTA
+253 KYMVQNAVLPQV
-266 KLRTMSKLKIE
+266 RS
-277 NRKYL
+277 NRLPEEDKTYL
-282 IQNEKSEIENR
+282 IDK
-293 NLDAEGDNS
+293 DAPEEP
-302 YFQFSNSNLKKVKDL
+302 KKPKDL

-345 FGRGEAIESIFANNL
+345 FGRGKAIESIFANNL

-377 MLKACQRDDSFADAR
+377 MLKACQRDESFADAHI
-392 ALPQVLSM
+392 LPRILTAPDM
-400 PEVNEAQAEEFF
+400 PESVENPEDYLPHFFLGNYDKEIAEAWK
-412 RLSDISG
+412 LV
-419 EALKE
+419 
-424 LRKAFDLMKDAD
+424 KDAHT
-436 SLGSIMKFD
+436 LGSIIKFD
-445 ISGSTRVLLQQ
+445 ISPVTRSKMEQKVKEWR
-456 TLSHWINQS
+456 SES
-465 DKPEAVIAAI
+465 DI
-475 PAVRLILALTDSY
+475 PYGIQLGLPIMDFILALTDSY

-504 SALSQYVKENYKA
+504 NILVKYVKDIYPDSK
-517 GSADLA
+517 ADLM
-523 TVFVEMMPQRLFK
+523 TVFMEVAIKRTVK
-536 GGQYAFIIPPSWM
+536 GGFWAMINLPSWM
-549 FLSGF
+549 FLSSF
-554 ETLRRQII
+554 EALRINIIKTQQIVCL
-562 DNYSIQS
+562 N
-569 LLHLSRGVFGAD
+569 HNGRGVFGSD
-581 FGSSC
+581 FGSVTFVVQNIEPYKEGIYKRLFTEHVQVRSNE
-586 AVIKSSKN
+586 VIHQL
-594 EDFKGTYFRL
+594 Y
-604 VERTFQEFDQKHL
+604 L
-617 KELFERVLEN
+617 KDSTVYESRQSNFLL
-627 NDFKFYFKAY
+627 
-637 SKDTEI
+637 
-643 IKYSEDGARIYYP
+643 
-656 EIDQAR
+656 
-662 FTKIPGTPI
+662 IPGTPI
-671 GYWVSQSFI
+671 GYWLSKPMLENFGANRVGDEMVTREGMATADNERFLRLWSEISI
-680 DSFKERVL
+680 KNFK
-688 DSISSVVIGIK
+688 
-699 TGDNDKFIRFW
+699 
-710 HEVNRKFIS
+710 S
-719 FNEENLN
+719 FNYT
-726 SINVNGAKW
+726 SDKW
-735 FPYYKGGTYR
+735 YPYNKGGQFR
-745 KWYGNGD
+745 KWYGNQD
-752 RILNWESDGKNML
+752 YVVDWSNDGEDIKNNIDPQ
-765 AHTNKGGVSDARIRP
+765 TGRIR
-780 SNFEIYLKP
+780 SHNYNGEYAFRKCG
-789 YITWSRISSGDSF
+789 TWSAISSGSF
-802 SARIVEIGSFFDC
+802 SI
-815 NSPSCYSTEIDNRYI
+815 RYCPEGFLWDSKGACGFSEQNLLYI
-830 LGLLCSKITS
+830 IGLLNSTVSKEYL
-840 KLLSFLA
+840 KVLA
-847 PTITFQIGDLKQ
+847 PTVDFKVGDIIRVPLIIENESQILN
-859 LPIKIANTGIIT
+859 LTS
-871 LVDSCINIS
+871 SCIDVA
-880 KQDWDA
+880 KADWDA
-886 HETSWDFKVNPL
+886 HETSWNFQRNGLLDIDIDKAMAIVNEYSDITGICL
-898 ISEVRNLP
+898 DM
-906 KEASVFKDK
+906 A
-915 REDDFEILF
+915 
-924 PDLVRCDANLSG
+924 A
-936 RMGSKVLEPTSIED
+936 LEPTKLEWLVSMNKMNWEAK
-950 CFISFRKRWTELFR
+950 FIR
-964 QLHQNE
+964 LHANE
-970 ESINEEFIKIY
+970 EELNRQFIEIY
-981 GLQDELDSN
+981 GLQDELN
-990 VDLRDITILQQGEIS
+990 PHVDYEDITILQQGEIS
-1005 IDYDDVDGVVL
+1005 LYRPTHGIEFHGGKEEVAKYGEVLEDEGIVIEPQSRILWQDDVL
-1016 IWNNDVVIKQLISYM
+1016 IKQLISYM

-1042 RPGLNVA
+1042 RPGLNIA
-1049 HPDPSEIEISKYKI
+1049 HHDPTDEEMASYKYGPDNAA
-1063 EIGGREEWLTIDD
+1063 LVIDD

-1090 DNMTECIANFVRIA
+1090 DNLTEYIANFVRIA
-1104 WGEESQT
+1104 WGEASQT

-1200 TTAERRRLDRLR
+1200 TTAERRRLDCLR

>member
-1 METTKLKKFATEA
+1 MNTNFLKRFATEA
-14 RSKLRAGVATKIK
+14 RAKLRAGVATKIK
-27 SLGFDAD
+27 SLGFDAE
-34 GKPVPGMEP
+34 GNAVPGMEP

-73 AKGLKEVVEEGAY
+73 AKVLKEVVEEGAY

-91 LMAIHILSMNGI
+91 LMAIRILSMNGI
-103 AEPVLRFVDEART
+103 AEPVLCFVDEART

-127 VITMPDQQMQR
+127 VISMPDQQMQR

-174 ADYTELLIPNNIL
+174 ADYTELLLPNNIL

-199 DFITDEDYKSA
+199 DFITEDDYKSA

-253 KYMVQNAILPQTA
+253 KYMVQNAVLPQVRSTRLPDED
-266 KLRTMSKLKIE
+266 KT
-277 NRKYL
+277 YL
-282 IQNEKSEIENR
+282 IDK
-293 NLDAEGDNS
+293 DAPEEP
-302 YFQFSNSNLKKVKDL
+302 KKPKDL
-317 RVADLACGSG
+317 KVADLACGSG

-377 MLKACQRDDSFADAR
+377 MLKACQRDESFADAHV
-392 ALPQVLSM
+392 LPRILTAPEM
-400 PEVNEAQAEEFF
+400 PELVQDPKGYLPHFFLGNYAHEIDDAWEAVK
-412 RLSDISG
+412 
-419 EALKE
+419 EAHT
-424 LRKAFDLMKDAD
+424 
-436 SLGSIMKFD
+436 LGSIIKFD
-445 ISGSTRVLLQQ
+445 ITPTTRSKMEQKVKEWR
-456 TLSHWINQS
+456 SER
-465 DKPEAVIAAI
+465 DI
-475 PAVRLILALTDSY
+475 PHGIQVGLPIMDFILALTDSY

-504 SALSQYVKENYKA
+504 NVLAKYVKENYKA

-523 TVFVEMMPQRLFK
+523 TVFVEMAPQRLAE
-536 GGQYAFIIPPSWM
+536 GGHYAFIIPPSWM

-586 AVIKSSKN
+586 AVIKNSKN
-594 EDFKGTYFRL
+594 GDFKGTYFRL
-604 VERTFQEFDQKHL
+604 VERTFQEFDQRHL
-617 KELFERVLEN
+617 KELFEKVLDNHE
-627 NDFKFYFKAY
+627 FKFLFKNY
-637 SKDTEI
+637 TKDVKSI
-643 IKYSEDGARIYYP
+643 DYSEDGAKIFYNGVNQRLF
-656 EIDQAR
+656 ED
-662 FTKIPGTPI
+662 IPGLRLS
-671 GYWVSQSFI
+671 YWLSKKVI
-680 DSFKERVL
+680 EGFKERSL
-688 DSISSVVIGIK
+688 KEISRPKAGLS
-699 TGDNDKFIRFW
+699 TGDNVRFLRLW
-710 HEVNRKFIS
+710 HEVSNKEIYFDGRTREDLIKFS
-719 FNEENLN
+719 Q
-726 SINVNGAKW
+726 KW
-735 FPYYKGGTYR
+735 VPLTKGGAFR
-745 KWYGNGD
+745 KWYGNNEYVLNFKNDGEELKHWLVNNPSD
-752 RILNWESDGKNML
+752 PNTTSYSRRIVNYEDYCRAGISFADVNSGK
-765 AHTNKGGVSDARIRP
+765 P
-780 SNFEIYLKP
+780 NFRMQPTGYIPNSRGP
-789 YITWSRISSGDSF
+789 YIYSEDYTLLGFLNSAIPVLILDALTPTMSINVGDVGRLPYI
-802 SARIVEIGSFFDC
+802 A
-815 NSPSCYSTEIDNRYI
+815 NS
-830 LGLLCSKITS
+830 
-840 KLLSFLA
+840 
-847 PTITFQIGDLKQ
+847 
-859 LPIKIANTGIIT
+859 NTGINFIVT
-871 LVDSCINIS
+871 DCIAIS
-880 KQDWDA
+880 KEDWDA
-886 HETSWDFKVNPL
+886 HETSWDFQ
-898 ISEVRNLP
+898 RNGLLDID
-906 KEASVFKDK
+906 ADK
-915 REDDFEILF
+915 AMSIVSDYSDVTGICIDMAA
-924 PDLVRCDANLSG
+924 P
-936 RMGSKVLEPTSIED
+936 EPTKLEWLVSMNKMNWEAK
-950 CFISFRKRWTELFR
+950 FYR
-964 QLHQNE
+964 LHSNE
-970 ESINEEFIKIY
+970 EELNRQFIEIY
-981 GLQDELDSN
+981 GLQDELTPD
-990 VDLRDITILQQGEIS
+990 VPLEDITILQQGEIKIKDAEEGYVLNIEGGSS
-1005 IDYDDVDGVVL
+1005 IPVTMPKRIEWQDDVL
-1016 IWNNDVVIKQLISYM
+1016 IKQLISYM

-1049 HPDPSEIEISKYKI
+1049 HPNPTD
-1063 EIGGREEWLTIDD
+1063 EEMASYQYGPDNATLVIDD
-1076 DAIIPILPTGAPFE
+1076 DGIIPVLPTGAPFE
-1090 DNMTECIANFVRIA
+1090 DNLTEYIANFVRIA

-1212 SDIEE
+1212 TDIEE